1 MLINIVAL
9 GAYAA
14 FLLVAFGSPSSP
26 RGAVERIR
34 GAASASGTYLWCAGL
49 AVLGAT
55 MTMAA
60 PVVAVVDADQASG
73 GTLQMAA
80 LGVVLLAVAMGLA
93 RAAWIAIAA
102 PAPTRPADGSPAPG
116 LVTGGIFAVT
126 RNPVLLGWILASVGV
141 ALLVPSSAAFA
152 GAANLVIAAEVLVR
166 RVEEPQ
172 MIVCHGD
179 AYREYAGRTGRF
191 LPGIGR
197 RRL

>member
-14 FLLVAFGSPSSP
+14 FLIVAFGSPSP
-26 RGAVERIR
+26 PLGAVERIR
-34 GAASASGTYLWCAGL
+34 GGTPAPGTYLWCTAL

-55 MTMAA
+55 MTIAA
-60 PVVAVVDADQASG
+60 PVLAVIDPDQASG

-80 LGVVLLAVAMGLA
+80 WGVVLLAVAIGLA
-93 RAAWIAIAA
+93 QAASIAIAA
-102 PAPTRPADGSPAPG
+102 PATTRHADGAPG
-116 LVTGGIFAVT
+116 PELVTRGIFAVT
-126 RNPVLLGWILASVGV
+126 RNPVILGWILASVGV
-141 ALLVPSSAAFA
+141 ALLIPSSAAFA

-166 RVEEPQ
+166 RVEEPKL
-172 MIVCHGD
+172 IDSHGD

>member
-9 GAYAA
+9 GMYAA

-26 RGAVERIR
+26 RAAVERIR
-34 GAASASGTYLWCAGL
+34 GATSASGTNLWCAAL

-60 PVVAVVDADQASG
+60 PILAVIDPDQASG

-80 LGVVLLAVAMGLA
+80 SGVVLLAVAIGLA
-93 RAAWIAIAA
+93 RAASVAIAA
-102 PAPTRPADGSPAPG
+102 PATTRHADGSPGPE

-126 RNPVLLGWILASVGV
+126 RNPVLLGWILASIGV

-166 RVEEPQ
+166 RLEEPKL
-172 MIVCHGD
+172 IDSHGD

-197 RRL
+197 TRL

>member
-9 GAYAA
+9 GGYAA
-14 FLLVAFGSPSSP
+14 FLIVAFGSPSP
-26 RGAVERIR
+26 LRGAVERIR
-34 GAASASGTYLWCAGL
+34 GGTSAPGRYLWCTSL

-55 MTMAA
+55 MTIAA
-60 PVVAVVDADQASG
+60 PVLAVIDPDQASG

-80 LGVVLLAVAMGLA
+80 WGVVLLAVAIGLA
-93 RAAWIAIAA
+93 QAASIAIAA
-102 PAPTRPADGSPAPG
+102 LATTRHADGAPG
-116 LVTGGIFAVT
+116 TELVTGGVFAVT
-126 RNPVLLGWILASVGV
+126 RNPVILGWILASVGV
-141 ALLVPSSAAFA
+141 ALLIPSSAAFA

-166 RVEEPQ
+166 RVEEPKL
-172 MIVCHGD
+172 IDSHGD